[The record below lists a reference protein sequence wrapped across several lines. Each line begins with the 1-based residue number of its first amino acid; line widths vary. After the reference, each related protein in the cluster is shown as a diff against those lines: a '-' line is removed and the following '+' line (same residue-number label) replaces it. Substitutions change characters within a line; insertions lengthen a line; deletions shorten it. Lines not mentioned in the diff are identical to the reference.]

1 MNHYNLILIGFI
13 IAAFFLT
20 LWWAFNTIRRVNQ
33 QKDFCAMQLSSIAR
47 LWHRAQFV
55 PEDAKERESLYLYRD
70 FLRKFDENQGQ
81 YPIMVKDGG
90 VRCMTRKEYD
100 NLCNQKG
107 IHTVSILITIL
118 SLMIAGVAGYINF
131 FLDNTYLVGIGLA
144 VILPITQLFLAFF
157 VKRSMKEKD
166 NYRDG
171 IFLALKEN
179 SVAFLSITKPFILV
193 DAYPNKFGK
202 NKKPLYATIGEL
214 TEEQV
219 LATRD
224 FIIRQKEAET
234 KIVIANVNNRNEI
247 KRITE
252 KTTPKPT
259 LQLASEVAE
268 VAEQTS
274 QEDENPIDASQVNYE
289 KPTQK
294 TTIKPAEPTIGPEQP
309 KVNPKAIAPETLKVL
324 IHNII
329 DDTLKAEITRTEQK
343 NMPETPTE
351 IENDVKPL
359 PAENVITLED
369 PAEDDFSLE
378 AIGQALDAEIA
389 RRKRAR

>member
-1 MNHYNLILIGFI
+1 MNQYNLVLIGFI
-13 IAAFFLT
+13 VAAFFLT
-20 LWWAFNTIRRVNQ
+20 LWWAFNTIRRINQ

-81 YPIMVKDGG
+81 YPVAVKDGG

-100 NLCNQKG
+100 RVCNQKD
-107 IHTVSILITIL
+107 IHAVSILLTIL
-118 SLMIAGVAGYINF
+118 SLMIAGAAGYINF
-131 FLDNTYLVGIGLA
+131 VLVGVGLA

-157 VKRSMKEKD
+157 INRSIKEKN

-193 DAYPNKFGK
+193 DAYPDKFGK

-214 TEEQV
+214 TEEQI
-219 LATRD
+219 LTTRD

-234 KIVIANVNNRNEI
+234 KIVIANVNNRREI
-247 KRITE
+247 QRMTE
-252 KTTPKPT
+252 TTTPKPV
-259 LQLASEVAE
+259 LKLASEVAAE
-268 VAEQTS
+268 AQATEEPADETPSDNTEKTPVA
-274 QEDENPIDASQVNYE
+274 PIASAKNVSE
-289 KPTQK
+289 
-294 TTIKPAEPTIGPEQP
+294 PEQP
-309 KVNPKAIAPETLKVL
+309 EVNTKAIATETLNVL
-324 IHNII
+324 INNII
-329 DDTLKAEITRTEQK
+329 DDTLQAEIVRAEQK
-343 NMPETPTE
+343 NAPVEPV
-351 IENDVKPL
+351 IEEDVKPI
-359 PAENVITLED
+359 PAENVITLET